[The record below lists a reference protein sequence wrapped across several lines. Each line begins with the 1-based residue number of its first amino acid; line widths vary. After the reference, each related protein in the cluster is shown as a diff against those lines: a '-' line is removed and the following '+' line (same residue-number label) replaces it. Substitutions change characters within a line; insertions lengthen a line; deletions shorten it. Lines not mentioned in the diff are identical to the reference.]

1 MTKNAIFVYIW
12 FWRERGRIK
21 LEFGE
26 WARILESFGR
36 DKRTRGCNEEE
47 ENKKMRIRERKKR
60 AIVGHSDIPCVKRTK
75 RLTNNRK
82 KYQCFL
88 EGGTKGAG
96 RDENERKEKKK
107 RKKKRETKRKTETET
122 ENAS

>member
-1 MTKNAIFVYIW
+1 
-12 FWRERGRIK
+12 
-21 LEFGE
+21 
-26 WARILESFGR
+26 
-36 DKRTRGCNEEE
+36 
-47 ENKKMRIRERKKR
+47 MRIRERKKR

-96 RDENERKEKKK
+96 RDENEQEERKNGKNKARNETEDGNGNG
-107 RKKKRETKRKTETET
+107 KRELNGKGGGILEKGKKERSYVQKERD
-122 ENAS
+122 

>member
-1 MTKNAIFVYIW
+1 MVEKNGQEAVMRKRKIRKCGLE
-12 FWRERGRIK
+12 RE
-21 LEFGE
+21 
-26 WARILESFGR
+26 
-36 DKRTRGCNEEE
+36 
-47 ENKKMRIRERKKR
+47 KKR

-96 RDENERKEKKK
+96 RDENEREEKKNG
-107 RKKKRETKRKTETET
+107 KKRETKRKTETET